1 MSARAILLAGIAA
14 VAPATVGQAAPAA
27 PAATAFKP
35 PEGPVMVSRT
45 VVRSLIDGKEVR
57 ATRRYLI

>member
-1 MSARAILLAGIAA
+1 MSTRAILLAGIAA
-14 VAPATVGQAAPAA
+14 LGPAAAVQAAPAA

-35 PEGPVMVSRT
+35 PEGPVLVSRT
-45 VVRSLIDGKEVR
+45 VVRSLVDGKEVR